1 MYISVCLLACVCV
14 CVCVC
19 IVHVH
24 CTCIHEYIECV
35 CNRLFQA
42 SSLNKRIF
50 SEKPKHMGRKKRKV
64 IQNLT
69 FILCPPLCA
78 VQPRSMYILL
88 VADPRSQWKRS
99 PLINAHWYEDTK
111 PQKCKKKLV
120 YWQMALYYS
129 VHRIGQVWNGSCY
142 WSCMNGETKR
152 PGMNRNSLVWMDS
165 REWSLYMC
173 EFLCISRSSAWFC
186 TK

>member
-1 MYISVCLLACVCV
+1 MDTDWIRAQNEDESECQYSRVVSCTTPYRTLPRGPAINFPHRTQRHCPSGTKFGWHKHTPGKGSLKTTHVPPCTYLYVCLHVCV

-42 SSLNKRIF
+42 SSLSKRIF

-99 PLINAHWYEDTK
+99 PLINAH
-111 PQKCKKKLV
+111 
-120 YWQMALYYS
+120 
-129 VHRIGQVWNGSCY
+129 
-142 WSCMNGETKR
+142 
-152 PGMNRNSLVWMDS
+152 
-165 REWSLYMC
+165 
-173 EFLCISRSSAWFC
+173 
-186 TK
+186 